1 MRSFRQLALIAA
13 VFLQSLPVFADDVI
27 TNVMS
32 PIMSYQ
38 YFEDFSSEVLT
49 NGGLVSPI
57 VSYQYLEDFSSA
69 ALTNGGIISPI
80 VSYQYY
86 EWPGNGILSLLS
98 SPMVSYYYQL
108 AGGSGAFVL
117 HGRVTD
123 AYGVALAGAT
133 VSAMVLLTPA
143 AQATTDGS
151 GNYQMP
157 ALGGSSR
164 KLGSGAS
171 HMVGSHE

>member
-13 VFLQSLPVFADDVI
+13 LFLQLVPVFADDVI

-32 PIMSYQ
+32 PI
-38 YFEDFSSEVLT
+38 
-49 NGGLVSPI
+49 
-57 VSYQYLEDFSSA
+57 VSYQYSEDFSSA

-86 EWPGNGILSLLS
+86 EWPGNDILSLLS
-98 SPMVSYYYQL
+98 SPVVSYYYQL

-117 HGRVTD
+117 HWRVTD
-123 AYGVALAGAT
+123 VHVAAHSRAT

-151 GNYQMP
+151 GNYQMT
-157 ALGGSSR
+157 A
-164 KLGSGAS
+164 LGSGVYDLWAS
-171 HMVGSHE
+171 DSAY